1 MRKIFLTIFMTLT
14 IISCSNNTN
23 SIDDAKDAMK
33 EKYPN
38 IKINSID
45 QVNDSFFEITIQDQ
59 LYYLTSDFK
68 HLIVGNVIDFKTGKN
83 LTENRL
89 KKERVKYLSEINDK
103 NIIIYKP
110 EKTKYTV
117 TIFTDTSCPYCQ
129 KLHNEVSE
137 LLLNNIEIHYV
148 LFSRNGNDDDA
159 YSDMV
164 SIWCSENQKKA
175 LDKAFSND
183 FLETKTCINPIADNY
198 LIARDLKVNGTPMIY
213 MEDGSVIPGYV
224 SSDKIIDALA
234 KVVSQ

>member
-1 MRKIFLTIFMTLT
+1 MLKIFLTMLVTL
-14 IISCSNNTN
+14 IITSCSNSPN
-23 SIDDAKDAMK
+23 SIDDAKNAMK

-38 IKINSID
+38 IKINSIE
-45 QVNDSFFEITIQDQ
+45 QVNDSFFEVTMQDQ

-89 KKERVKYLSEINDK
+89 REERIKYLSSIDDK
-103 NIIIYKP
+103 NIIVYKP
-110 EKTKYTV
+110 EKTKHTV

-129 KLHNEVSE
+129 KLHNEVND
-137 LLLNNIEIHYV
+137 LLLNDIEIRYV
-148 LFSRNGNDDDA
+148 LFARNGNDDDA
-159 YSDMV
+159 YNDMV
-164 SIWCSENQKKA
+164 SIWCSENQKTS
-175 LDKAFSND
+175 LDKAFNNN
-183 FLETKTCINPIADNY
+183 FLETKTCVNPIADNY

-234 KVVSQ
+234 EVVSQ

>member
-1 MRKIFLTIFMTLT
+1 MTLT

-38 IKINSID
+38 IKINSIE

-89 KKERVKYLSEINDK
+89 REERIKYLSSIGDK

-110 EKTKYTV
+110 EKTKHTV

-129 KLHNEVSE
+129 KLHNEVND
-137 LLLNNIEIHYV
+137 LLLNDIEIRYV
-148 LFSRNGNDDDA
+148 LFSRNGNNDDA
-159 YSDMV
+159 YNDMV
-164 SIWCSENQKKA
+164 SIWCSENQKTS
-175 LDKAFSND
+175 LDKAFND
-183 FLETKTCINPIADNY
+183 NFLETKTCVNPIADNY

-213 MEDGSVIPGYV
+213 MDDGSVIPGYV
-224 SSDKIIDALA
+224 SSDKIIDALTRT
-234 KVVSQ
+234 VSQ

>member
-1 MRKIFLTIFMTLT
+1 MRKIFLTIFMTFT

-159 YSDMV
+159 YNDMV

-183 FLETKTCINPIADNY
+183 FLETKTCVNPIADNY

-234 KVVSQ
+234 EVVSQ

>member
-1 MRKIFLTIFMTLT
+1 MLKIFLTMLITL
-14 IISCSNNTN
+14 IITSCSNSPN

-38 IKINSID
+38 IKINSIE
-45 QVNDSFFEITIQDQ
+45 QVNDSFFEVTIQDQ

-89 KKERVKYLSEINDK
+89 REERIKYLSSIGDK
-103 NIIIYKP
+103 NSIVYKP
-110 EKTKYTV
+110 EKTRHTIV
-117 TIFTDTSCPYCQ
+117 IFTDTSCPYCQ
-129 KLHNEVSE
+129 KLHNEVND
-137 LLLNNIEIHYV
+137 LLLNDIEIHYV

-159 YSDMV
+159 YNDMV
-164 SIWCSENQKKA
+164 SIWCSENQKTS
-175 LDKAFSND
+175 LDKAFNNN
-183 FLETKTCINPIADNY
+183 FLETKTCVNPIADNY

-224 SSDKIIDALA
+224 SSDKIIDTLT
-234 KVVSQ
+234 KTVSE